1 MGILS
6 VTWQLTWSQPDL
18 QYNCGGGR
26 KMNVE
31 DDVGLVGAPLLRSPI
46 ASPNIGGRS
55 RTTPSPPSASCCLP
69 SSKAAV
75 SITRLIA
82 DFFVVC
88 ISAILFINWNSSVN
102 LSSLNWMIFWLDFH
116 SSHSLFLLV
125 ILDQLRRVQ
134 PWMLQLLKCI
144 SIYGNFYLK
153 MADE

>member
-1 MGILS
+1 
-6 VTWQLTWSQPDL
+6 
-18 QYNCGGGR
+18 
-26 KMNVE
+26 MNVE

-88 ISAILFINWNSSVN
+88 ISAILFIKDNGSYQQE
-102 LSSLNWMIFWLDFH
+102 FT
-116 SSHSLFLLV
+116 
-125 ILDQLRRVQ
+125 
-134 PWMLQLLKCI
+134 
-144 SIYGNFYLK
+144 
-153 MADE
+153 